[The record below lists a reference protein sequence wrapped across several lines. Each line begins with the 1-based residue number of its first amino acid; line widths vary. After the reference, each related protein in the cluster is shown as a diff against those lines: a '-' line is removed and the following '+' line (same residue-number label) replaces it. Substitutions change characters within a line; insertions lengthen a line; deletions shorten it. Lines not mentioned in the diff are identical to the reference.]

1 MSTDT
6 DYVITIKGKDA
17 ALRKAAAD
25 FIELSLSPWNPNRE
39 DKKTLTRL
47 AVFRNES
54 AFLMGSDGFFTPSS
68 LCEEAAR
75 RFPGVDVSFS
85 SEDEHGYS
93 EDGEWAEEGEAPE
106 DVNSMVAA
114 SVLQRVNSEVRL
126 LKSKM
131 QWLVPLAD
139 YSSRNGIAE
148 EIRQKIGELIAQAEA
163 ELKANADSK
172 DDARLQLEKRV
183 IWTFSPVL
191 LTKTQ
196 KIADLGAPSFYLAG
210 TDDGDESHVV
220 YEACTGKELKS
231 KGASWLAEDPWNRAI
246 VVGFPLK
253 LASPDVAEVLR
264 WEARKTIEASTTPE
278 GRPRLFV
285 RHAKGVRATNAL
297 LDTNGKD
304 YFWTFTQLSRE
315 AKESYA
321 EAAYRSAESIGP
333 DESMWR
339 VTEGYPFAEL
349 WTDSL
354 VANASNGFVAT
365 ESSHRKNRGQIV
377 SVSLADGNVAW
388 TSKPAIEKCEALA
401 LSGEDNLLALIST
414 ETAAELLCLD
424 TRTGKERW
432 RIPLKHSR
440 CFELAA
446 THQTAVALSFDAE
459 ESRVLLV
466 DVSTGKEVKECDPA
480 STRGA
485 KRLCM
490 DSNRIYLLN
499 PWEAS
504 NGKVMAMD
512 FDGRTLWSVELPSA
526 ANAMSLAGNGS
537 LLVSLGEGGAIAL
550 ECSSGKTIWHA
561 PENETSS
568 EIIVGDGGVGFFP
581 GTRKC
586 VARNISDGSVIW
598 DTSVGDET
606 AVRGLAV
613 TKEALVL
620 KTDDSLLLA
629 DVATGILQGALS
641 LACASRTVITSG
653 GKLCCI
659 GSSSSFPGNE
669 FKGMLFCLDLGKGES
684 TASWAMERQGASGA
698 SFLPTETR
706 PGYKDFIKAWK
717 SGADLAPR
725 FAKLGGNFDSDASQ
739 ASIQAIIRG
748 HELIAQAREW
758 FDPAIGKG
766 KSAGTR
772 GAQWRLVMAY
782 GGFEL
787 LAKSLAGAKDRGLDE
802 KAVDSL
808 IGKLALPMFEPLA
821 PPPIDKSSL
830 KVWMDEEDASD
841 VLDFL
846 KMDKG
851 DRNRFDAWLGK
862 QKPIT
867 EWTDALL
874 LAKAFRNA
882 TAHGALSP
890 TKVEEWKL
898 GEAIARLT
906 EGIFRIDEA
915 VFEVLGQAEEAR

>member
-25 FIELSLSPWNPNRE
+25 FIELSLHPWNPQRE

-47 AVFRNES
+47 DVFRNES
-54 AFLMGSDGFFTPSS
+54 AFLMGSDGFFTPSA
-68 LCEEAAR
+68 LCEEAAAL
-75 RFPGVDVSFS
+75 FPGVDVSFS
-85 SEDEHGYS
+85 SEDEHGYT
-93 EDGEWAEEGEAPE
+93 EEGEWADEGAAPK
-106 DVNSMVAA
+106 DVDTTVAA
-114 SVLQRVNSEVRL
+114 SVLKKIDADVHL

-131 QWLVPLAD
+131 QWLVPLAH
-139 YSSRNGIAE
+139 YCSRKNVAKDISE
-148 EIRQKIGELIAQAEA
+148 KIKELIGQAEA
-163 ELKANADSK
+163 ESKARADSK
-172 DDARLQLEKRV
+172 ADARAQLEKCV
-183 IWTFSPVL
+183 AWTFSPVL

-220 YEACTGKELKS
+220 YEAFTGKELKS

-264 WEARKTIEASTTPE
+264 WEARKTIEASITPE

-297 LDTNGKD
+297 LDTSGKD
-304 YFWTFTQLSRE
+304 YFWTFAQLSRE
-315 AKESYA
+315 AKESDA

-377 SVSLADGNVAW
+377 SVSLADGSVAW
-388 TSKPAIEKCEALA
+388 TSKPEIEKCEALA

-424 TRTGKERW
+424 TCAGKERW

-446 THQTAVALSFDAE
+446 THQTAVVLSFDAE

-490 DSNRIYLLN
+490 DSNRIYLLK
-499 PWEAS
+499 PWEES

-512 FDGRTLWSVELPSA
+512 FDGRTLWSIELPSA
-526 ANAMSLAGNGS
+526 GNAVSLAGNGC
-537 LLVSLGEGGAIAL
+537 LLVSLGEGGAISL

-561 PENETSS
+561 TEDETSS
-568 EIIVGDGGVGFFP
+568 EIIVGDGGAGFFP
-581 GTRKC
+581 GSRKC

-598 DTSVGDET
+598 EMRVGDET

-620 KTDDSLLLA
+620 KTEDGLLLA
-629 DVATGILQGALS
+629 DVATGILRRALS
-641 LACASRTVITSG
+641 VSSASRIVITSD

-669 FKGMLFCLDLGKGES
+669 FKGMVFCLDLGEGES
-684 TASWAMERQGASGA
+684 AGPWAMERQGASGA
-698 SFLPTETR
+698 SFLPTETKA
-706 PGYKDFIKAWK
+706 GYRDFIKAWK
-717 SGADLAPR
+717 SGAELVPR
-725 FAKLGGNFDSDASQ
+725 FAKLGGAFDSDASR

-758 FDPAIGKG
+758 FHPAVGKG
-766 KSAGTR
+766 KSAAAR

-787 LAKSLAGAKDRGLDE
+787 LAKSLTATKRGGLDE
-802 KAVDSL
+802 KTLSDL
-808 IGKLALPMFEPLA
+808 IGKLSLPDFDTLV
-821 PPPIDKSSL
+821 PPSIGKSSL
-830 KVWMDEEDASD
+830 KEWMEEEDASD

-846 KMDKG
+846 KMENG
-851 DRNRFDAWLGK
+851 DRKRFDAWLAK
-862 QKPIT
+862 QKPVET
-867 EWTDALL
+867 WTDAVL
-874 LAKAFRNA
+874 LAKALRSA
-882 TAHGALSP
+882 TVHGALSP
-890 TKVEEWKL
+890 TKIDEWKI
-898 GEAIARLT
+898 GDAVSRLT
-906 EGIFRIDEA
+906 DEIFRLDEA
-915 VFEVLGQAEEAR
+915 VFEILGRA